1 MGSIYFKIFWLP
13 GDILTPAWNLYY
25 DIGPVFTNWNGDD
38 FYNKSI
44 YSMSN
49 QQVYVKVTRKGWGKT
64 LKFYRNA
71 KMTTLAEIW

>member
-25 DIGPVFTNWNGDD
+25 DIGSVFTNWNGND
-38 FYNKSI
+38 FCNKSI

-49 QQVYVKVTRKGWGKT
+49 QQVYVKVTRKRWEKT
-64 LKFYRNA
+64 LEFYRNA